1 MRTFWRKNLTS
12 VMAFCLIVG
21 SLLTTGC
28 QVWNSSGSIPGL
40 NNWSKDLT
48 YAKQA
53 KNDPFP
59 SPEQVGL
66 K

>member
-1 MRTFWRKNLTS
+1 
-12 VMAFCLIVG
+12 MAFCLFVG

-40 NNWSKDLT
+40 NSWSKDHT